1 MILRKPYAF
10 FIKYFKILHA
20 IIALLIAFLLYRSF
34 TIYNFFRAYID
45 DYNGALNEFLPS
57 SLINMYSFILALGII
72 ILIIVLLSVM
82 IYKKKP
88 KALYIY
94 SLIVYVAVITL
105 YFVSYPTLRN
115 ISAELVDIRFSSAL
129 RDFFMIVSILQLV
142 SLVWFVVRATGFD
155 IKQFDFGS
163 DLQKLDIDEKD
174 SEEIEVSL
182 EFDKNRVNR
191 QVRGKLREF
200 KYLYGEHKFIFNTAG
215 VIVLIII
222 IFNVY
227 LNLTVYSAT
236 YNQGTSFT
244 ASGVVMNI
252 RDSYLTQ
259 TNPTGKKLTDD
270 MVVVVKMDIKK
281 QGSINKVLN
290 TGLATLRIGN
300 ESYSQNNDYAKELY
314 DLGTPYV
321 NQTLNNEFQTYILAY
336 VIPKNDA
343 NNKMTLK
350 FNDDVSYVK
359 GEIGAKNIFVNL
371 KPTDLR
377 KKAETIENKI
387 GETQNYEDSVLGNT
401 FLEIDKYEISDKF
414 RVDYKYCYATN
425 KCIDSY
431 EYLTPTPTGNYYKV
445 LMKVSGKFSI
455 DSNIN
460 SNKITNLN
468 TFLNTFCTLNY
479 KIGNSWKSQKLYT
492 QDIKPKVAKDSGIYI
507 EVPYEIKDA
516 KEMYFTFNVRNYVYK
531 YVLK

>member
-45 DYNGALNEFLPS
+45 DYNGALNEFSPS

-94 SLIVYVAVITL
+94 SLKVYMAVITL

-129 RDFFMIVSILQLV
+129 RDFFMIASVLQLV

-174 SEEIEVSL
+174 SEEIEVAL
-182 EFDKNRVNR
+182 EFDKNKVNR

-259 TNPTGKKLTDD
+259 TDPTGKKLTDD

-336 VIPKNDA
+336 VI
-343 NNKMTLK
+343 L
-350 FNDDVSYVK
+350 
-359 GEIGAKNIFVNL
+359 
-371 KPTDLR
+371 
-377 KKAETIENKI
+377 
-387 GETQNYEDSVLGNT
+387 
-401 FLEIDKYEISDKF
+401 
-414 RVDYKYCYATN
+414 
-425 KCIDSY
+425 
-431 EYLTPTPTGNYYKV
+431 
-445 LMKVSGKFSI
+445 
-455 DSNIN
+455 
-460 SNKITNLN
+460 
-468 TFLNTFCTLNY
+468 
-479 KIGNSWKSQKLYT
+479 
-492 QDIKPKVAKDSGIYI
+492 
-507 EVPYEIKDA
+507 
-516 KEMYFTFNVRNYVYK
+516 
-531 YVLK
+531 